1 MLDMSIRVWKGG
13 GKMKKR
19 YNVTLDQEKV
29 EELQA
34 WLAKKHLSLSGYLNA
49 ILCEQLA
56 VVKMIGA
63 PADVSSMPFGEVM
76 GLFSRIVKG
85 LTAKQ

>member
-1 MLDMSIRVWKGG
+1 
-13 GKMKKR
+13 MKKR

-34 WLAKKHLSLSGYLNA
+34 WLEKKNLSLSGYLNA
-49 ILCEQLA
+49 ILCEQLG
-56 VVKMIGA
+56 VIKMLGV
-63 PADVSSMPFGEVM
+63 PADVGSMPLSEFM

-85 LTAKQ
+85 LTIK

>member
-1 MLDMSIRVWKGG
+1 MC
-13 GKMKKR
+13 GKVAAMKKR

-34 WLAKKHLSLSGYLNA
+34 WLEKKHLSLSGYLNA
-49 ILCEQLA
+49 ILCEQTA
-56 VVKMIGA
+56 VVKMLGV
-63 PADVSSMPFGEVM
+63 PVDVASMPLGEFA

-85 LTAKQ
+85 LTAKP